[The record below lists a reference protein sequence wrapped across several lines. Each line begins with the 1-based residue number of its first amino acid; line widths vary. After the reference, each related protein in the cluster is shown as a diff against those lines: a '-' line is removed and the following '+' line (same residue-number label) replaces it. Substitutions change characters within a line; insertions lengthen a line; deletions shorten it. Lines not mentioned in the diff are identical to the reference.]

1 MSKAFF
7 RYLRGELNGFYINSI
22 YNTLEKEIKDI
33 KEFFA
38 MFKAQQFELD
48 KMSSNTLFNL
58 GKFASVFLYRK
69 LGDTVSNVH
78 LTESYIS
85 EDTEY
90 SERGLYLT
98 EDNKFEFRHVD
109 KSFDDN
115 AEDINTLATD
125 TLRTSLIG
133 SEQIKGY
140 VSEYTKDALRDT
152 GEIKEEAISKV
163 EPQKGAYTDFYGNQ
177 FMFLSDTILRY
188 QPIHVTLHYEMF
200 KILQYIRYNGVSLY
214 SFCRIIN
221 ILCPNKL
228 VQIKSIKPSNDGK
241 CLVVRYSYDLN
252 SEVYLKEQRYFL
264 FQVIIA
270 QKFKQIY
277 LEEIL

>member
-1 MSKAFF
+1 MSKVFF
-7 RYLRGELNGFYINSI
+7 RYLRGELNGFYINSL
-22 YNTLEKEIKDI
+22 YNTLEKQIKDI
-33 KEFFA
+33 KDFLA
-38 MFKAQQFELD
+38 MFKAQQFELN
-48 KMSSNTLFNL
+48 KMSSQTLFNL

-78 LTESYIS
+78 MTESYML

-90 SERGLYLT
+90 SERGLYLI
-98 EDNKFEFRHVD
+98 EDTKFEFRHTD

-125 TLRTSLIG
+125 TKRTSLIG
-133 SEQIKGY
+133 NEEVKGY
-140 VSEYTKDALRDT
+140 ISEYIKEPLRDT
-152 GEIKEEAISKV
+152 GEVKEEAISKV
-163 EPQKGAYTDFYGNQ
+163 EPQTGAYTDFYGNQ

-200 KILQYIRYNGVSLY
+200 KIMQYIRYNGVSLQ

-221 ILCPNKL
+221 ILCPNEL
-228 VQIKSIKPSNDGK
+228 VKIKSILPSNDGK
-241 CLVVRYSYDLN
+241 YLVVKYNYDVT

-264 FQVIIA
+264 FQEIIS

-277 LEEIL
+277 LEELL